1 MAREYTVNNWH
12 SAEKTEA
19 RGHRMRAPYDNVFIG
34 SDPLDGMTP
43 EVAKQYDAIV
53 NVSCTQ
59 CAYFYP
65 AFPGQYMHWYPL
77 NEMGYWG
84 YGYLFWIKQVL
95 DFHYDKGHKVYL
107 HCHAGAYRSPTAA
120 CLWLMGRGHTL
131 EEAKEIEINNV
142 EHVKSFK
149 EDRDGSTWKFT
160 LTYLFRMGNVPPRD
174 KIVEFYRRMRE
185 RKNPE
190 SPSLADVLFHD
201 GKNKDSWIENSREV
215 FGEFEHRRDH
225 FLHKTFWFYYQ
236 PKWRL
241 KSWWYAKTFNILGWR
256 EDTKDGYSCW
266 TMPDGSWQ
274 ARFRLKHLKI
284 YNRISKIL
292 GH

>member
-1 MAREYTVNNWH
+1 MSRNCTTENWH
-12 SAEKTEA
+12 KAEKTEA
-19 RGHRMRAPYDNVFIG
+19 RGHKMRAPYDNVFIG
-34 SDPLDGMTP
+34 CDPLDGMTP
-43 EVAKQYDAIV
+43 EIAKQYDAIV

-65 AFPGQYMHWYPL
+65 AFPGQAMHWYPL

-84 YGYLFWIKQVL
+84 YGYLFWIKQVM
-95 DFHYDKGHKVYL
+95 DFHHDKGHKIYL

-131 EEAKEIEINNV
+131 DEAKEIEYNNAKT
-142 EHVKSFK
+142 VKEFK
-149 EDRDGSTWKFT
+149 ENEGGRMWKFT
-160 LTYLFRMGNVPPRD
+160 TTYLFRMGNVPAHD

-201 GKNKDSWIENSREV
+201 GKNKDSWIENNREV
-215 FGEFEHRRDH
+215 FGEFRNRRDH
-225 FLHKTFWFYYQ
+225 WLHKTFWFYYE
-236 PKWRL
+236 PKWWL
-241 KSWWYAKTFNILGWR
+241 KSWWYDATYKALGWQVDKTR
-256 EDTKDGYSCW
+256 GYSCW
-266 TMPDGSWQ
+266 SFTEDCWQ
-274 ARFRLKHLKI
+274 ARFRLKHKGI
-284 YNRISKIL
+284 HQWVTRML